1 MCSLPLGETEE
12 FALSPDRS
20 NEPARQ
26 RAVLLINLGTPDE
39 PDVSSVRR
47 YLAEILSDPEVI
59 RLPRGLSWLNGLLGR
74 ALSRLRAP
82 RSAEKYRKIWTEQGS
97 PLRTITQ
104 QQVSALARVLP
115 DGMRV
120 FCAMRYGRPGI
131 GEMLKQV
138 EALGIEELV
147 INPMYPQYSGTS
159 TFTAV
164 QELYRQV
171 RRAGCRVDL
180 TIRSIWY
187 DDTGYIN
194 AQARLIHEYAQAHGL
209 TPKNTH
215 LVYSLHSLPVS
226 YVDRGDPYVGQ
237 IRKTAELATLR
248 LGWPSDRATMGYQSR
263 LGSVKWLQ
271 PTTTDVLTELSQA
284 GEKQVLVCPLS
295 FTTDCL
301 ETLEEIQIRYREHF
315 EHGGGRLLVCPAL
328 NASEPFIGALKNLVK
343 HGRRPMT
350 LAEAAADPLMAV
362 KADETPAAEADAEI
376 DSFFMMGLSLGGRL
390 GTGQGPA
397 VASADAET
405 FRAVKRSQ
413 CEIPDVLRA
422 ICEDGRVREALLW
435 NTCRRF
441 ELYGWV
447 KDGADPAE
455 VAAQAGHH
463 LFNGTSDTPEVN
475 VLHGADAW
483 HHLMRTSA
491 GLNSGLP
498 GEREVL
504 QQFQGAHRLA
514 ERAGTTGPLADRLL
528 KELLKCE
535 RELRGQTNWGQFEP
549 DYCHA
554 SISRVVQSTGL
565 DLADSRCVV
574 IGGSTT
580 SCAVIEVLADRFDV
594 RRRDLTLLHRGHG
607 HGGHLK
613 MLRRA
618 IGNGRRVRVHSYS
631 EKSVIQAIAEADV
644 VFFGLDHKEPVL
656 DWEQIRHCRDY
667 SARPLTIVD
676 FNMFGSTAGI
686 EDLDGVRLWKAD
698 DLERAV
704 AAFADDMCGSE
715 QFVRATTEA
724 ELWILDHLPVCAGVS
739 GGIGDDQ
746 AR

>member
-1 MCSLPLGETEE
+1 MCSLRLSETEE
-12 FALSPDRS
+12 FARS
-20 NEPARQ
+20 SDHSSSPARR
-26 RAVLLINLGTPDE
+26 RAVLLINLGTPDG
-39 PDVSSVRR
+39 PDVSSVRD

-74 ALSRLRAP
+74 AISRFRAP
-82 RSAEKYRKIWTEQGS
+82 QSAEKYRKIWTERGS
-97 PLRTITQ
+97 PLLTITQ
-104 QQVSALARVLP
+104 QQVSSLAKLLP
-115 DGMRV
+115 DGTRV

-131 GEMLKQV
+131 AEALKQV

-147 INPMYPQYSGTS
+147 VVPMYPQYSGTS

-164 QELYRQV
+164 QELYRHV

-180 TIRSIWY
+180 VIRSVWY

-194 AQARLIHEYAQAHGL
+194 AQARLIHEYALTNGL
-209 TPKNTH
+209 TPENTH

-226 YVDRGDPYVGQ
+226 YIERGDPYEDQVC
-237 IRKTAELATLR
+237 KTAELVTRR
-248 LGWPSDRATMGYQSR
+248 LGWPPDQATMGYQSR
-263 LGSVKWLQ
+263 LGSAKWLQ
-271 PTTTDVLTELSQA
+271 PATTDVLTELMEA

-301 ETLEEIQIRYREHF
+301 ETLEELQIRYRGHF
-315 EHGGGRLLVCPAL
+315 ERGGGRLFVCPAL
-328 NASEPFIGALKNLVK
+328 NASEPFMGALKNLVK
-343 HGRRPMT
+343 HGRRPMSI
-350 LAEAAADPLMAV
+350 AEAATDPLIAS
-362 KADETPAAEADAEI
+362 KADEAPPDEAEASI
-376 DSFFMMGLSLGGRL
+376 GSFFMIGMSLGGRL
-390 GTGQGPA
+390 GTGQGPV
-397 VASADAET
+397 VASADKGT
-405 FRAVKRSQ
+405 FSAVKRSQ
-413 CEIPDVLRA
+413 CEIPDMLRA
-422 ICEDGRVREALLW
+422 VCEDRQIREALLW

-447 KDGADPAE
+447 KDDADPGE
-455 VAAQAGHH
+455 VVARAGHH
-463 LFNGTSDTPEVN
+463 LFNGTSGTPEVN

-514 ERAGTTGPLADRLL
+514 ERAGTTGPLTDRLL
-528 KELLKCE
+528 DELLKCE
-535 RELRGQTNWGQFEP
+535 GELRGQTDWGKFEP

-554 SISRVVQSTGL
+554 SISRIARANGL
-565 DLADSRCVV
+565 DLADNHCVV

-580 SCAVIEVLADRFDV
+580 SCAIIEVLADRFDV

-618 IGNGRRVRVHSYS
+618 IGNGRRIRVHSYG
-631 EKSVIQAIAEADV
+631 EKSVIEAIADADV

-656 DWEQIRHCRDY
+656 AWEQIRECRDFNV
-667 SARPLTIVD
+667 RPLMIVD
-676 FNMFGSTAGI
+676 FNMFGSTAGM
-686 EDLDGVRLWKAD
+686 EDLDGVRLYKAG

-704 AAFADDMCGSE
+704 DTFAEEMCGNE
-715 QFVRATTEA
+715 RFVRATTQA
-724 ELWILDHLPVCAGVS
+724 ESWILGHLPTAKTMWEECS
-739 GGIGDDQ
+739 
-746 AR
+746 